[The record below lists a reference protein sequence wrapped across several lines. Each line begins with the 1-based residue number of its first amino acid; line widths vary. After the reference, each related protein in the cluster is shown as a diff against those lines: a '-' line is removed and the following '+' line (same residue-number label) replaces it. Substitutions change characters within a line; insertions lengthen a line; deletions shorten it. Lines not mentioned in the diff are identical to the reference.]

1 MITALLALLVLYVA
15 CVFITLSWVGGAALW
30 AAILFALWAIH
41 PFGNRTELGMAL
53 RAWRG
58 ALGVGGQ

>member
-1 MITALLALLVLYVA
+1 MIVALLALAVLYAA
-15 CVFITLSWVGGAALW
+15 CVFITLSWIGGTALM

-41 PFGNRTELGMAL
+41 PFGNRTELGMAM

-58 ALGVGGQ
+58 AIGVGGQ